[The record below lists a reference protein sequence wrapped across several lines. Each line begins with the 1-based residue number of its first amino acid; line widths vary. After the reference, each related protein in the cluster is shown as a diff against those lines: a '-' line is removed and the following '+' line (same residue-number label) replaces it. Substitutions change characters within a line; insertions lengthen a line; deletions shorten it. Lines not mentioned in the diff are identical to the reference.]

1 MFLNNSPVNVQI
13 NLEQPVGLI
22 SSAFNSVCF
31 ITENDTVPERTIEIT
46 KLSDVP
52 LNGYFIDSKLYSFCR
67 ALFKQKTNVRVFV
80 RNKRNN
86 ETYEQA
92 YDADD
97 NSEYY
102 FTVIDSKDIST
113 ILNFNDHIQYEM
125 KLQFFSLNQDVSTQI
140 MSRKIVYFYQPYF
153 DDYILYDSGNIV
165 ETDNDFFIETTTN
178 SYYTSD
184 GTGFWNFD
192 TPVGTVVDW
201 DDTSNLLLEVQDLTT
216 EQAETIPYKYP
227 EAAWIGACGGL
238 FPSRVQWL
246 WKELIGARV
255 FDLKQIPDLSTTYSI
270 VHKTESTNGSGLTGQ
285 EFPIE
290 QQVSLDWVKYAI
302 QKNLWNILYTSRKVS
317 ATSNGL
323 LILENG
329 LKEVL
334 DVAVDEGIFSTYQIT
349 QRVVDAN
356 TAKASFKFTAYLVY
370 SILGVDK
377 VEGVV
382 YQ

>member
-67 ALFKQKTNVRVFV
+67 ALLKQKTNVRVFV
-80 RNKRNN
+80 RNKRTN

-92 YDADD
+92 YDAAD

-113 ILNFNDHIQYEM
+113 ILSFNDHIQYQM

-153 DDYILYDSGNIV
+153 DDYILYDSGAIV

-246 WKELIGARV
+246 WKELVGARV
-255 FDLKQIPDLSTTYSI
+255 FDLKQIPNLSTTYSI
-270 VHKTESTNGSGLTGQ
+270 VHNTESTNGSGLTGQ